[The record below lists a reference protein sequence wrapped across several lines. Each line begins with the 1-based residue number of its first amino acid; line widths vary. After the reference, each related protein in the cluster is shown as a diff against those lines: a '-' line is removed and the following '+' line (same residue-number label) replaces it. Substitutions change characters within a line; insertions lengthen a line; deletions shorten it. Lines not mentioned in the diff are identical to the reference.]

1 MTKNIFKPLYTN
13 LNSLLSINF
22 NNVSLKLSN
31 KPLFNNL
38 SFKIDSKG
46 ISAFIGPNATGK
58 SSCIKLLIGLLKP
71 DSGEVFFSVNEK
83 KRSIGYVPQKII
95 LLRRNVEDNLLHTLS
110 ISNYPMNERK
120 KRIKE
125 VLKFLK
131 LEHLAKESARNLSAG
146 HQQLISIIRA
156 LIIKPNF
163 LFLDEPC
170 SNLDLKTIAIIE
182 NLLKLAS
189 RSGVKIIIVTHDL
202 FQAKRLSDEILF
214 FYNGKIFEKNKTKNF
229 FKNPK
234 SKEAKDFKNG
244 LLIK

>member
-1 MTKNIFKPLYTN
+1 MIEVNNGEAKSYKGNY
-13 LNSLLSINF
+13 SNF
-22 NNVSLKLSN
+22 LQQKAQQDQTEATSAAK
-31 KPLFNNL
+31 F
-38 SFKIDSKG
+38 KG
-46 ISAFIGPNATGK
+46 I
-58 SSCIKLLIGLLKP
+58 
-71 DSGEVFFSVNEK
+71 
-83 KRSIGYVPQKII
+83 
-95 LLRRNVEDNLLHTLS
+95 LRRELAWLRQGPKARSTKQKARL
-110 ISNYPMNERK
+110 